1 MKVQPK
7 LIWKV
12 GRGLGGDRKGEGGDC
27 GGWGAGARVSKS
39 KAILGKG
46 VAWKPGLTTEPA
58 SAWSSWKSPRVK
70 GRPHHPY
77 G

>member
-1 MKVQPK
+1 MKVQLK

-12 GRGLGGDRKGEGGDC
+12 GRGLGGDRKGEGGDR

-46 VAWKPGLTTEPA
+46 VAWKPGVTTEPA